1 MSRELG
7 RMKDE
12 GLLDYYQNSFR
23 ILDLEGLKDSLMV

>member
-12 GLLDYYQNSFR
+12 GLLDYYQNSFK
-23 ILDLEGLKDSLMV
+23 ILDLDGLKDCLMV